1 MTGLQDFASD
11 HQLHAKTSPKGG
23 VFFCVINRLQQGYRE
38 QNFRPKCRK
47 RGSGTEVSKGA
58 GQETSV
64 QNAENV
70 ARVRKSES
78 GFILGRQRVRT
89 YWEIGKYIVE
99 YEREEIF
106 YVRKTLENG

>member
-38 QNFRPKCRK
+38 QNFRP
-47 RGSGTEVSKGA
+47 
-58 GQETSV
+58 
-64 QNAENV
+64 NAENG

-106 YVRKTLENG
+106 YVRKTLENGRYCYRNRNM